1 MRFDVSVT
9 GLDRLVGDLRDVP
22 ERLHRNSVKAVE
34 FTANGIKKTARAVAT
49 GIDHAPD
56 YPRKIT
62 YDVDDRGV
70 GAGSGAEIGPEKDLG
85 GQAHLGHLLEYEY
98 GTPWS
103 APRPHL
109 GPALDRW
116 TPDFVAG
123 QEKAAADA
131 LEGRT

>member
-1 MRFDVSVT
+1 MRINTESSQLND
-9 GLDRLVGDLRDVP
+9 LVAELREVP
-22 ERLHRNSVKAVE
+22 EGAHENIVKAVT
-34 FTANGIKKTARAVAT
+34 FTANGTKKTAREFAS
-49 GIDHAPD
+49 GIGYAPD

-70 GAGSGAEIGPEKDLG
+70 GDGVSAEIGPEKDLG
-85 GQAHLGHLLEYEY
+85 GQAHLGHILEYEY

-116 TPDFVAG
+116 SPDFVAG
-123 QEKAAADA
+123 LERAAADA
-131 LEGRT
+131 LEAL

>member
-1 MRFDVSVT
+1 MRFNVTVS
-9 GLDRLVGDLRDVP
+9 GLDRLVSDLDKAP
-22 ERLHRNSVKAVE
+22 ERAHRNSLKAVE
-34 FTANGIKKTARAVAT
+34 FTANGIKRTARATAT
-49 GIDHAPD
+49 GISYAPD

-70 GAGSGAEIGPEKDLG
+70 GDGASAEIGPDKALG
-85 GQAHLGHLLEYEY
+85 GQAPLGVFLEYEY

-116 TPDFVAG
+116 TPDFVKG
-123 QEKAAADA
+123 QEIAVVDA
-131 LEGRT
+131 LEGS